1 MTNDPYLSKAPA
13 APPNDADY
21 DGAYAEIMATARG
34 RRFLIEYAIRNRQP
48 DSHVLVGTIARL
60 EAALHDPSRQVRAAF
75 KCDLTE
81 LAAAIARIEAE
92 VVASG
97 VLAPPVFRRQNASQ
111 ILSGVARLG
120 TSRRRHDCARGS
132 SGHGSN
138 SSDRCDTAC
147 PFRPAAAFAARR
159 AKRFAYHLAR
169 PERGRTHRAL
179 RLALRRYHQCRNRA
193 CSTRAGS
200 VRWRTAIFACVH
212 SLLTID
218 VLSLA

>member
-1 MTNDPYLSKAPA
+1 MQFATVTPIRTASSHDRAPRSGA
-13 APPNDADY
+13 ARSVTTGPRRVQMRFHRVGGGDRADRS
-21 DGAYAEIMATARG
+21 RG
-34 RRFLIEYAIRNRQP
+34 RRRRGA
-48 DSHVLVGTIARL
+48 G
-60 EAALHDPSRQVRAAF
+60 
-75 KCDLTE
+75 
-81 LAAAIARIEAE
+81 
-92 VVASG
+92 
-97 VLAPPVFRRQNASQ
+97 RRQCSGGRTHHRYC
-111 ILSGVARLG
+111 LGVARLG

-138 SSDRCDTAC
+138 SSDRCDIAC

-159 AKRFAYHLAR
+159 AKRFAHRLAR

-218 VLSLA
+218 VLPLA